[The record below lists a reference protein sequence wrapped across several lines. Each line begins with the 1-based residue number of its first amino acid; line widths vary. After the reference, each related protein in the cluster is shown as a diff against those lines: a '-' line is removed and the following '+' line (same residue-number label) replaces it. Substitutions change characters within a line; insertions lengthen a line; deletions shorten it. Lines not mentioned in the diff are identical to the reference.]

1 MSNKSEGIIRKWM
14 LEFFAIVEKEYG
26 HAPERLR
33 MKVRLKNGD
42 KLRVRR
48 TPLHDSGSGDV
59 EVKFIRKSERSP

>member
-1 MSNKSEGIIRKWM
+1 MSNKSEGVIRKWM

-42 KLRVRR
+42 KLRVHR

-59 EVKFIRKSERSP
+59 EVELIRKSERSP

>member
-14 LEFFAIVEKEYG
+14 LEFFAIGENEYG

-42 KLRVRR
+42 KLRVHR

-59 EVKFIRKSERSP
+59 EVELIRKSERSP

>member
-1 MSNKSEGIIRKWM
+1 MNNKSDDRVREWV
-14 LEFFAIVEKEYG
+14 LQFFAIIEEEYG

-42 KLRVRR
+42 KLRVHR

-59 EVKFIRKSERSP
+59 EVELIRKSERSP

>member
-1 MSNKSEGIIRKWM
+1 MSDNSDDAIRERMKD
-14 LEFFAIVEKEYG
+14 FFAIIKTKYG

-42 KLRVRR
+42 KLRVHR

-59 EVKFIRKSERSP
+59 EVELIRKSERSP

>member
-1 MSNKSEGIIRKWM
+1 MNNKSDDVIREWV
-14 LEFFAIVEKEYG
+14 LQFFAIIEKEYG

-59 EVKFIRKSERSP
+59 EVEFIRKSERSP